1 MGLEAFVNVAASV
14 GAGAIKGWSDEM
26 GIELGSMNYYLP
38 IIGVFTWPTLNKL
51 INSRTSFIGN
61 SIGAALLT
69 GVSYVLARGAARVAR
84 YNGN

>member
-26 GIELGSMNYYLP
+26 GIDLGSMNYYLP

-61 SIGAALLT
+61 TIGAALLT
-69 GVSYVLARGAARVAR
+69 GVSYGLARGAAAIVK
-84 YNGN
+84 YHNN